1 MVVRKTRKSAD
12 KSGAREAAEGAFEK
26 ALPGNIKDSAQ
37 QIWLAGMGAFGRA
50 QAEGSK
56 VFETLIKEGQ
66 SLQRK
71 TQGLAE
77 DKIHEVAGRM
87 TSMAGDVQARAGQQW
102 DKLEAI
108 FEKRTARAMARLGV
122 PTAKDVDALIK
133 RVDALAAAVAKL
145 SGESVPKAAP
155 RRASPRKTASAA
167 AKPRARRSAAR

>member
-1 MVVRKTRKSAD
+1 MVRKIRQSAA
-12 KSGAREAAEGAFEK
+12 KPGAREAAEGSFERHL
-26 ALPGNIKDSAQ
+26 AGNIKDSAQ

-56 VFETLIKEGQ
+56 VFETLIKEGL

-77 DKIHEVAGRM
+77 DKIHEVTGRM
-87 TSMAGDVQARAGQQW
+87 TSMAGDVQARAGQHW

-145 SGESVPKAAP
+145 SGESGPKPAA
-155 RRASPRKTASAA
+155 RRASVRKTASTA
-167 AKPRARRSAAR
+167 AKPRARRTASR